1 MSTLPADIANK
12 TIDNQKPD
20 NSFKKRST
28 LRRKGSGDA
37 LKPKREQ
44 EFKSIEKHKQTDQS
58 KSASPF
64 ETKFKSRT
72 AYSNPYLNLG
82 KKAGSGLKK
91 TKRSTPVEPDSI
103 DFAGALEQVKEPQI
117 INQLTYDE
125 PKPEENK
132 ETEDLDNTSVEMQ
145 QTELETDGS
154 QVRRIS
160 VINSLKKQSQRKQYQ
175 AITDKLNMQNQQI
188 LTKFKN
194 YHEAAKANEN

>member
-1 MSTLPADIANK
+1 MVTPIKKSTKKEEMKEANLNESAQKTNLALSKSMENSYNLSKKSSSTAQLPLPSSRGLNRSQLSTLPADLANK
-12 TIDNQKPD
+12 TTDNQKPD
-20 NSFKKRST
+20 NSFKKRSA

-91 TKRSTPVEPDSI
+91 TKTSTPIEPDSI
-103 DFAGALEQVKEPQI
+103 DFAGALE
-117 INQLTYDE
+117 
-125 PKPEENK
+125 
-132 ETEDLDNTSVEMQ
+132 
-145 QTELETDGS
+145 
-154 QVRRIS
+154 
-160 VINSLKKQSQRKQYQ
+160 
-175 AITDKLNMQNQQI
+175 
-188 LTKFKN
+188 
-194 YHEAAKANEN
+194 